1 MASKASKKV
10 RYVLLPSEGMAVAS
24 ANTHQMQLFQ
34 SLHTAGASTS
44 GAHTLR
50 TETGTMSVTV
60 IDSIGE
66 NKAKLI
72 EVAPEDLPAFRG
84 AHPAVRVMPLV
95 YYQRAVVRHQAL
107 AAPAPRAGA
116 KKKAAGKKKAGRA
129 ATRLA
134 ATASVAAGSMAI
146 KVTSAK
152 DKKPV
157 AGAFVVA
164 FTDFAGRIGA
174 QGTTN
179 AQGQVSLALGAT
191 TKKVERVYIYPKLG
205 YWPAL
210 QAGVT
215 LKTGSTLT
223 VQPIDTGY
231 VDCVRT
237 LYPGGTL
244 QSGKGVTVG
253 VIDSGVATNH
263 PDLSVA
269 GGQNTVPG
277 EKPGDFGDN
286 GTEGHGT
293 HVAGIIAARGAL
305 KGVAPGVTLRS
316 YRVFAKGGDNASNFA
331 IAKAIDAGVADGCDL
346 LNTSLGGGG
355 PDPVTAEALAAA
367 HR

>member
-84 AHPAVRVMPLV
+84 AHPRGFGSWPLV

-164 FTDFAGRIGA
+164 FTDFRRPHRRAGHHQCAGPGQPRAGRHDEKGGA
-174 QGTTN
+174 GLHLPE
-179 AQGQVSLALGAT
+179 ARLLAG
-191 TKKVERVYIYPKLG
+191 P
-205 YWPAL
+205 
-210 QAGVT
+210 
-215 LKTGSTLT
+215 
-223 VQPIDTGY
+223 
-231 VDCVRT
+231 
-237 LYPGGTL
+237 
-244 QSGKGVTVG
+244 
-253 VIDSGVATNH
+253 
-263 PDLSVA
+263 A
-269 GGQNTVPG
+269 GG
-277 EKPGDFGDN
+277 
-286 GTEGHGT
+286 
-293 HVAGIIAARGAL
+293 R
-305 KGVAPGVTLRS
+305 
-316 YRVFAKGGDNASNFA
+316 
-331 IAKAIDAGVADGCDL
+331 DAQDREHADG
-346 LNTSLGGGG
+346 
-355 PDPVTAEALAAA
+355 AA
-367 HR
+367 HRQPAMSTACARSTPAAPCSPARA